1 MRIDQLP
8 TLPEEALSA
17 NVPCTYNGA
26 DYQTPM
32 TVNQSGQFY
41 QSGEQIRGTFY
52 GSGFVTTDSQQL
64 TVTLFVPKLFQPSA
78 SIGTPSSILVSMRT
92 VGGGYVG
99 TAIGTDMTSIYSSSV
114 CAGAGLT
121 VTLMSSTPL
130 QYGTSGSSRGQIPN
144 NTPVCGYIYINA
156 TVN

>member
-8 TLPEEALSA
+8 TLPGDALSA

-32 TVNQSGQFY
+32 TVNQSGQYY
-41 QSGEQIRGTFY
+41 QSGDTITGAFY

-64 TVTLFVPKLFQPSA
+64 TVTVFMPKLFLPDA
-78 SIGTPSSILVSMRT
+78 SITPTSVRVSMRT

-99 TAIGTDMTSIYSSSV
+99 TAIDTDMTNIFSSAV
-114 CAGAGLT
+114 CSGAALT
-121 VTLMSSTPL
+121 VTLISPTAL
-130 QYGTSGSSRGQIPN
+130 QYGSGGASRGTITN
-144 NTPVCGYIYINA
+144 NTPVAGYIQLTA
-156 TVN
+156 TVD

>member
-8 TLPEEALSA
+8 TLPSDALSA

-41 QSGEQIRGTFY
+41 QSGEEISGSFY
-52 GSGFVTTDSQQL
+52 GSGFITTDSQQL
-64 TVTLFVPKLFQPSA
+64 TVTVFVPKLFQPGTTL
-78 SIGTPSSILVSMRT
+78 GTPVSILVSMRA

-99 TAIGTDMTSIYSSSV
+99 TAISADMTSLYSSSV

-121 VTLMSSTPL
+121 VTLMSPTAF

-144 NTPVCGYIYINA
+144 NTPVCGYIYIRV